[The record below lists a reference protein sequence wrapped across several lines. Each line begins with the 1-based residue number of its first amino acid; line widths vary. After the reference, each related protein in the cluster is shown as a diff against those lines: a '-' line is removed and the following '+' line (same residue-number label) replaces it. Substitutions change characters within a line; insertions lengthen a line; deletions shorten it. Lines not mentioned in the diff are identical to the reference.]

1 MAMFGYAKTKAL
13 ILVATLMLPFS
24 TRAELWCEGR
34 VSRVM
39 TYAMGDLMI
48 HADYRGDWT
57 AICNIETPRGGVPPG
72 VCKNWF
78 AQLSMA
84 VALDKAVVVHY
95 YDPSLQS
102 CNTIPAYHA
111 APAPNYVHLV
121 K

>member
-24 TRAELWCEGR
+24 TRAELWCEGQ
-34 VSRVM
+34 VSRVI

-48 HADYRGDWT
+48 HADYRGDWA

-78 AQLSMA
+78 AQHGRGAGQGGGGGL
-84 VALDKAVVVHY
+84 LR
-95 YDPSLQS
+95 PFL
-102 CNTIPAYHA
+102 
-111 APAPNYVHLV
+111 
-121 K
+121 